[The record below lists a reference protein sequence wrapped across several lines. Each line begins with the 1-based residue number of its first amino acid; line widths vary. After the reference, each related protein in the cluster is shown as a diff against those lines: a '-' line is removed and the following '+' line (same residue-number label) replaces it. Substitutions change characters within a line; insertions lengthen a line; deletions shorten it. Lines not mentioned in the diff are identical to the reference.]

1 MKRIDGYIL
10 RTVIGASL
18 IALLVLVALETF
30 FTLLVELEDL
40 GTGQYGLAEILRYLA
55 LTLPRRAYE
64 SFPMALLLGGLMG
77 MGALAAGSEL
87 VVMRGAGVSILRLVG
102 SAMRA
107 GLLLSLFALALG
119 EFVAPRTERLAETG
133 RSTAKDASVTIRD
146 GRGFWA
152 RDGALF
158 VNVRAVKPHKRLA
171 DITLFEMAPDSSMKA
186 VIRAPSAD
194 YDPASRRWVLRDARR
209 STLGEER
216 VTADAQV
223 SFAWESVL
231 DPGKLDVLAAKPET
245 LAMRQLQTFA
255 GYLRDN
261 GLSADRYELAFW
273 SKALAPLAN
282 LTMLLI
288 AMPFVFAHQRN
299 AAAGQRLLIG
309 IFLGLAFFLAN
320 RVLANLVVVYG
331 APPLMA
337 AALPIL
343 LFLGSGI
350 FALRRLR

>member
-10 RTVIGASL
+10 RTVVGAAL

-40 GTGQYGLAEILRYLA
+40 GTGNYGLAEILRYLL

-87 VVMRGAGVSILRLVG
+87 VVMRGAGVSVLRLVA

-107 GLLLSLFALALG
+107 GLLLSLLALALG
-119 EFVAPRTERLAETG
+119 EFVAPHTERLAETG
-133 RSTAKDASVTIRD
+133 RSMAKDASVTIRD

-158 VNVRAVKPHKRLA
+158 VNVRAVRPHKRLA
-171 DITLFEMAPDSSMKA
+171 DITLYELAPDSSVRA
-186 VIRAPSAD
+186 LIRAPSAD
-194 YDPASRRWVLRDARR
+194 YDAATKRWVLRDARR
-209 STLGEER
+209 STLGETR
-216 VTADAQV
+216 VTADTQV
-223 SFAWESVL
+223 SFAWDSVL
-231 DPGKLDVLAAKPET
+231 DPAKLDVLAAKPET
-245 LAMRQLQTFA
+245 LAMRELATFA
-255 GYLRDN
+255 SYLRDN
-261 GLSADRYELAFW
+261 GLVADRYELAFW
-273 SKALAPLAN
+273 TKAIGPLAN

-331 APPLMA
+331 APPLLA
-337 AALPIL
+337 ASLPVT
-343 LFLGSGI
+343 LFLAAGI
-350 FALRRLR
+350 GALRRLR